1 MDKKKILVV
10 DDDVDIRLVLE
21 ECLAEEDYAVIT
33 SDNGQDTLV
42 LAKSEHPDLILL
54 DIMMPKLDGMLVKT
68 TLNQDTSTSNIPVIF
83 LTAKDT
89 MADKVNGLRLG
100 AEDYLVK
107 PFNSEELVA
116 RIDGVLSRRD
126 FYEKISITDG
136 LTGLCNV
143 TFFKKQILV
152 FFDMARRYKKV
163 FSLAMIDLDKFK
175 QINDTY
181 GHMIGDF
188 VLKKFSSIAKIIFRR
203 SDIITRYGG
212 DEFAVIMP
220 ETNYKQASITI
231 ERLKKNING
240 KVFVCKDPQ
249 VKLVFSFSAGIATY
263 DDTICNELQMFEQ
276 ADSRLYEDKNRNE

>member
-1 MDKKKILVV
+1 
-10 DDDVDIRLVLE
+10 
-21 ECLAEEDYAVIT
+21 
-33 SDNGQDTLV
+33 
-42 LAKSEHPDLILL
+42 
-54 DIMMPKLDGMLVKT
+54 MLVKT

-136 LTGLCNV
+136 LMGLYNV

-163 FSLAMIDLDKFK
+163 FSLAMIDIDKFK

-188 VLKKFSSIAKIIFRR
+188 V
-203 SDIITRYGG
+203 
-212 DEFAVIMP
+212 
-220 ETNYKQASITI
+220 
-231 ERLKKNING
+231 
-240 KVFVCKDPQ
+240 
-249 VKLVFSFSAGIATY
+249 
-263 DDTICNELQMFEQ
+263 
-276 ADSRLYEDKNRNE
+276 

>member
-1 MDKKKILVV
+1 MDKKKILIV

-21 ECLAEEDYAVIT
+21 ECLAEEGYAVIT

-54 DIMMPKLDGMLVKT
+54 DIMMPQLDGMLVKT

-116 RIDGVLSRRD
+116 RIDGILGRRD
-126 FYEKISITDG
+126 FYEKISMTDE
-136 LTGLCNV
+136 LTGLYNV
-143 TFFKKQILV
+143 TFFKKQVLV

-188 VLKKFSSIAKIIFRR
+188 VLTKFSSIAKIIFRR

-240 KVFVCKDPQ
+240 KVFVCKYPQ
-249 VKLVFSFSAGIATY
+249 VELVFSFSAGIATY
-263 DDTICNELQMFEQ
+263 DDTICNESQMFEQ